1 MQQTPGLHW
10 SLRPLTVIGIT
21 TLVQVVT
28 VMIGNSMVVIAP
40 AMATLLQ
47 VDPALIGFQVSF
59 VYGGAMLAV
68 IYGGRLVQRY
78 GAARTQQICVG
89 VAAVGALLATVPSL
103 WLLPIASVLM
113 GAGTGPATPAS
124 SHVLNRFTDPARR
137 NLIFSLKQTGVPL
150 GVVTAAFLM
159 PPITLAY
166 GASWAFLTIAL
177 IAFTV
182 LLLLQPLHRHWDDD
196 RTPGIR
202 LIQDPL
208 GGVPVVWNH
217 PILRWLALS
226 AFFYAFCQLC
236 VTSFAVTMLVTE
248 IGFGLVQAGM
258 LLSLIQ
264 LSGVCSRVVFGLL
277 ADRIGSALSTLA
289 AVGCVTAVMCLVT
302 VFLSPGWP
310 RTGLYVMLVCLGASA
325 VGWTGMFIAEVARVA
340 PKGQVGLA
348 TSGAIAF
355 NFLGIL
361 CGPALFALAYKGIG
375 SYAHTFGLLVFVAL
389 AGVAMIRKAQVNERR
404 LQDPGQNPG
413 PNPGQTR
420 IPENR
425 V

>member
-1 MQQTPGLHW
+1 
-10 SLRPLTVIGIT
+10 
-21 TLVQVVT
+21 
-28 VMIGNSMVVIAP
+28 
-40 AMATLLQ
+40 
-47 VDPALIGFQVSF
+47 
-59 VYGGAMLAV
+59 
-68 IYGGRLVQRY
+68 
-78 GAARTQQICVG
+78 
-89 VAAVGALLATVPSL
+89 
-103 WLLPIASVLM
+103 
-113 GAGTGPATPAS
+113 
-124 SHVLNRFTDPARR
+124 VLNRFTDPARR

-177 IAFTV
+177 IAFTM

-208 GGVPVVWNH
+208 GGVPVVWHH

-277 ADRIGSALSTLA
+277 DDRIGSALSTLA
-289 AVGCVTAVMCLVT
+289 AVGCVTAVMCLAT

-361 CGPALFALAYKGIG
+361 CGPALFTLAYKGIG

>member
-1 MQQTPGLHW
+1 VQPTAGLHW
-10 SLRPLTVIGIT
+10 SLRPLTVITVT

-113 GAGTGPATPAS
+113 GAGTGPSTPAS

-159 PPITLAY
+159 PPITLAF
-166 GASWAFLTIAL
+166 GAAWAFLTIAL
-177 IAFTV
+177 IALAV
-182 LLLLQPLHRHWDDD
+182 LLLLQPLRNTWDDD

-277 ADRIGSALSTLA
+277 ADRIGNALGTLA
-289 AVGCVTAVMCLVT
+289 VVGCVTATMCLVT

-310 RTGLYVMLVCLGASA
+310 RTGLYLMLVCLGASA
-325 VGWTGMFIAEVARVA
+325 VGWTGMFIAEVARIA

-389 AGVAMIRKAQVNERR
+389 AGVAMIRKAQANERR
-404 LQDPGQNPG
+404 MQDPDL
-413 PNPGQTR
+413 NPGQRR
-420 IPENR
+420 ISENR

>member
-1 MQQTPGLHW
+1 VQPPDRRHW
-10 SLRPLTVIGIT
+10 SILPLTVIGIT

-28 VMIGNSMVVIAP
+28 VMVGNSMVVIAP
-40 AMATLLQ
+40 ALGTLLQ

-59 VYGGAMLAV
+59 VYGGAMFAV
-68 IYGGRLVQRY
+68 IYGGRLVQRF
-78 GAARTQQICVG
+78 GACRTQQICVG
-89 VAAVGALLATVPSL
+89 VSATGALLAMVPSL
-103 WLLPIASVLM
+103 WLLPIASILM
-113 GAGTGPATPAS
+113 GIGTGPATPAA
-124 SHVLNRFTDPARR
+124 SHLLNRFTDPANR

-150 GVVTAAFLM
+150 GVVCAAFLM
-159 PPITLAY
+159 PPVTLAW
-166 GASWAFLTIAL
+166 GASWAFLVIAL
-177 IAFTV
+177 VAIGV
-182 LLLLQPLHRHWDDD
+182 LLLLQPLRKAWDDD
-196 RTPGIR
+196 RTPGTR

-208 GGVPVVWNH
+208 GGVPVVWRH

-248 IGFGLVQAGM
+248 IGFGLVQAGL

-264 LSGVCSRVVFGLL
+264 LSGVGSRIVFGLL
-277 ADRIGSALSTLA
+277 ADRIGNALGTLA
-289 AVGCVTAVMCLVT
+289 AVGLVTAVMCLVT

-310 RTGLYVMLVCLGASA
+310 RTGLYLMLVCLGASA

-340 PKGQVGLA
+340 PKGQVGVA

-361 CGPALFALAYKGIG
+361 CGPALFALAYQGIG
-375 SYAHTFGLLVFVAL
+375 SYAQTFGLLVFVAL

-404 LQDPGQNPG
+404 MLAG
-413 PNPGQTR
+413 
-420 IPENR
+420 
-425 V
+425 VS

>member
-1 MQQTPGLHW
+1 VQPTPSLHW

-113 GAGTGPATPAS
+113 GAGTGPSTPAS

-289 AVGCVTAVMCLVT
+289 AVGCVTAVMCLAT

-361 CGPALFALAYKGIG
+361 CGPALFTLAYKGIG

>member
-1 MQQTPGLHW
+1 VQPTPGLHW

-289 AVGCVTAVMCLVT
+289 AVGCVTAVMCLAT

-413 PNPGQTR
+413 QNPGQTR

>member
-1 MQQTPGLHW
+1 MQPTPGLHW

-47 VDPALIGFQVSF
+47 VEPALIGFQVSF

-289 AVGCVTAVMCLVT
+289 AVGCVTAVMCLAT

-361 CGPALFALAYKGIG
+361 CGPALFTLAYKGIG